1 MTEVSG
7 RGVGMDAVRNFLKRD
22 GGDIA
27 LRFTDDRVGAPYRAF
42 ETIVSLP
49 ARFAA
54 DVAACASCTSM
65 RAARTS
71 ARRSDD
77 VIGQAWMIQMAAA
90 LAGGVV
96 VAIVA
101 AVVFRVTRTRLV
113 EAHERDTAR
122 LRGALDAADA
132 RVADAASAHAEAADA
147 WAQREAA
154 LEDAL
159 ARETSAAGSQRDAM
173 QALSADRAALAQH
186 AMKIADEAARLREL
200 AGTFERWHEQM
211 ISLTTQNQDMRAKK
225 ELSAI
230 VAHVS
235 IVSLNASI
243 EAARAGTAGRGFSI
257 VASEVRGLAARS
269 QQLSNSYRDSL
280 NRNDLVTAATFQDI
294 QAGGKMITAAL
305 ATVETLAGQLH
316 ARIEGGA
323 A

>member
-1 MTEVSG
+1 M
-7 RGVGMDAVRNFLKRD
+7 
-22 GGDIA
+22 
-27 LRFTDDRVGAPYRAF
+27 
-42 ETIVSLP
+42 
-49 ARFAA
+49 
-54 DVAACASCTSM
+54 
-65 RAARTS
+65 
-71 ARRSDD
+71 
-77 VIGQAWMIQMAAA
+77 IGQAWMIQMAAA

-113 EAHERDTAR
+113 AAHERDAAQ

-132 RVADAASAHAEAADA
+132 RVADVASAHAEAADA
-147 WAQREAA
+147 WAQREAQ

-159 ARETSAAGSQRDAM
+159 ARETSAAGSQRDAV
-173 QALSADRAALAQH
+173 QALSADSAALAQH
-186 AMKIADEAARLREL
+186 AMKIADEAARLRGL

-211 ISLTTQNQDMRAKK
+211 ISLTTQNQDMRAKNQ

-243 EAARAGTAGRGFSI
+243 EAARAGAAGRGFSI

>member
-1 MTEVSG
+1 M
-7 RGVGMDAVRNFLKRD
+7 
-22 GGDIA
+22 
-27 LRFTDDRVGAPYRAF
+27 
-42 ETIVSLP
+42 IV
-49 ARFAA
+49 
-54 DVAACASCTSM
+54 
-65 RAARTS
+65 
-71 ARRSDD
+71 
-77 VIGQAWMIQMAAA
+77 QAWMIQIAAA
-90 LAGGVV
+90 LAGGAVV
-96 VAIVA
+96 TIVA
-101 AVVFRVTRTRLV
+101 AVVFRLTRKRLV
-113 EAHERDTAR
+113 TALERDVEQ

-132 RVADAASAHAEAADA
+132 RIAEARSAHAEASDA
-147 WAQREAA
+147 WAQREAQ

-159 ARETSAAGSQRDAM
+159 ARETSAAGTQRDTV

-186 AMKIADEAARLREL
+186 AMKIADEAARLRGL

-211 ISLTTQNQDMRAKK
+211 ISLTTQNQDMRAKNQ

-269 QQLSNSYRDSL
+269 QELSNSYRDSL

-305 ATVETLAGQLH
+305 ATVESLAGQLH
-316 ARIEGGA
+316 ARIEGGVA
-323 A
+323 

>member
-1 MTEVSG
+1 M
-7 RGVGMDAVRNFLKRD
+7 
-22 GGDIA
+22 
-27 LRFTDDRVGAPYRAF
+27 
-42 ETIVSLP
+42 IVH
-49 ARFAA
+49 
-54 DVAACASCTSM
+54 
-65 RAARTS
+65 
-71 ARRSDD
+71 
-77 VIGQAWMIQMAAA
+77 AWMIQIAAA
-90 LAGGVV
+90 LAGGFG
-96 VAIVA
+96 VAVAA
-101 AVVFRVTRTRLV
+101 AVVFRVTRKRLV
-113 EAHERDTAR
+113 AAMERDAHA
-122 LRGALDAADA
+122 LRSALDAADA
-132 RVADAASAHAEAADA
+132 RATEAASAHAEAADA
-147 WAQREAA
+147 WAQRDAQLGE
-154 LEDAL
+154 AL
-159 ARETSAAGSQRDAM
+159 AREASAAGTQRDAL

-186 AMKIADEAARLREL
+186 AMKIADEAARLRGL

-211 ISLTTQNQDMRAKK
+211 ISLTTQNQDMRSKNQ

-316 ARIEGGA
+316 ARIEGEA

>member
-1 MTEVSG
+1 
-7 RGVGMDAVRNFLKRD
+7 
-22 GGDIA
+22 
-27 LRFTDDRVGAPYRAF
+27 
-42 ETIVSLP
+42 
-49 ARFAA
+49 
-54 DVAACASCTSM
+54 
-65 RAARTS
+65 
-71 ARRSDD
+71 
-77 VIGQAWMIQMAAA
+77 MIQVAAA

-96 VAIVA
+96 VAVVA
-101 AVVFRVTRTRLV
+101 AVVFRVTRGRLV
-113 EAHERDTAR
+113 AAMAHDVDT

-132 RVADAASAHAEAADA
+132 RAEEAASAHAEAADA
-147 WAQREAA
+147 WAQREAQ

-159 ARETSAAGSQRDAM
+159 ASEATAAGTQRDAL
-173 QALSADRAALAQH
+173 QALSADRVALAQH
-186 AMKIADEAARLREL
+186 AQKIADEAARLRGL

-211 ISLTTQNQDMRAKK
+211 ISLTTQNQDMRTKNQ

-243 EAARAGTAGRGFSI
+243 EAARAGSAGRGFSI

-316 ARIEGGA
+316 ARIEGEA

>member
-1 MTEVSG
+1 
-7 RGVGMDAVRNFLKRD
+7 
-22 GGDIA
+22 
-27 LRFTDDRVGAPYRAF
+27 
-42 ETIVSLP
+42 
-49 ARFAA
+49 
-54 DVAACASCTSM
+54 
-65 RAARTS
+65 
-71 ARRSDD
+71 
-77 VIGQAWMIQMAAA
+77 MIQIAAA

-96 VAIVA
+96 VAVVA
-101 AVVFRVTRTRLV
+101 AVVFRVTRKRLV
-113 EAHERDTAR
+113 AAMEHDAAA

-132 RVADAASAHAEAADA
+132 RAEQAASAHAEAADT
-147 WAQREAA
+147 WAHREAQ

-159 ARETSAAGSQRDAM
+159 AREAAATGTQRDM
-173 QALSADRAALAQH
+173 LQALSADRAALAQH
-186 AMKIADEAARLREL
+186 AMKIADEAARLRGL

-211 ISLTTQNQDMRAKK
+211 ISLTTQNQDMRAKNH

-316 ARIEGGA
+316 ARVEGEA

>member
-1 MTEVSG
+1 M
-7 RGVGMDAVRNFLKRD
+7 
-22 GGDIA
+22 
-27 LRFTDDRVGAPYRAF
+27 
-42 ETIVSLP
+42 
-49 ARFAA
+49 
-54 DVAACASCTSM
+54 
-65 RAARTS
+65 
-71 ARRSDD
+71 
-77 VIGQAWMIQMAAA
+77 IGQAWMIQMAAA

-101 AVVFRVTRTRLV
+101 VVVFRVTRTRLV
-113 EAHERDTAR
+113 AAHERDAAQ

-132 RVADAASAHAEAADA
+132 RVADVASAHAEAADA
-147 WAQREAA
+147 WAQREAQ

-159 ARETSAAGSQRDAM
+159 ARETSAAGSQRDAV

-186 AMKIADEAARLREL
+186 AMKIADEAARLRGL

-211 ISLTTQNQDMRAKK
+211 ISLTTQNQDMRAKNQ

-243 EAARAGTAGRGFSI
+243 EAARAGAAGRGFSI

>member
-1 MTEVSG
+1 M
-7 RGVGMDAVRNFLKRD
+7 
-22 GGDIA
+22 
-27 LRFTDDRVGAPYRAF
+27 
-42 ETIVSLP
+42 IV
-49 ARFAA
+49 
-54 DVAACASCTSM
+54 
-65 RAARTS
+65 
-71 ARRSDD
+71 
-77 VIGQAWMIQMAAA
+77 QAWMIQMAAA
-90 LAGGVV
+90 LAGGAV

-101 AVVFRVTRTRLV
+101 AVVFRVTRKRLV
-113 EAHERDTAR
+113 AALERDTEQ

-132 RVADAASAHAEAADA
+132 RVADAASAYAEAADA
-147 WAQREAA
+147 WAQREAQ

-159 ARETSAAGSQRDAM
+159 ARETSAAGTQRDAM
-173 QALSADRAALAQH
+173 QALSADRTALAQH
-186 AMKIADEAARLREL
+186 AMKIADEAARLRGL

-211 ISLTTQNQDMRAKK
+211 ISLTTQNQDMRTKNL

>member
-1 MTEVSG
+1 
-7 RGVGMDAVRNFLKRD
+7 
-22 GGDIA
+22 
-27 LRFTDDRVGAPYRAF
+27 
-42 ETIVSLP
+42 
-49 ARFAA
+49 
-54 DVAACASCTSM
+54 
-65 RAARTS
+65 
-71 ARRSDD
+71 
-77 VIGQAWMIQMAAA
+77 MIQTAAA
-90 LAGGVV
+90 VAGGVV
-96 VAIVA
+96 VAVVA
-101 AVVFRVTRTRLV
+101 AVVFRVTRKRLV
-113 EAHERDTAR
+113 AAIESDALA
-122 LRGALDAADA
+122 LRGALDAADT
-132 RVADAASAHAEAADA
+132 RVAEAASAHAEAADA
-147 WAQREAA
+147 WTQREAQ

-159 ARETSAAGSQRDAM
+159 AREASAAGTQRDAL

-186 AMKIADEAARLREL
+186 AMKIADEAARLRGL

-211 ISLTTQNQDMRAKK
+211 ISLTTQNQDMRTKNQ

-316 ARIEGGA
+316 ARIEGEA